1 MQVSHSVSPS
11 DALLSDF
18 DMADMLRKDLAD
30 ARKAWLTDAKQE
42 TTERLKREQSDFLA
56 VMNHER

>member
-1 MQVSHSVSPS
+1 MSHSVSPS
-11 DALLSDF
+11 DALLSEF